1 MISISTDSAKL
12 ILRILNRIDE
22 SLDDCGSYHK
32 VEPGHEPPIPEDDGK
47 WISGVRA
54 ERKVLHDTETGRAGE

>member
-32 VEPGHEPPIPEDDGK
+32 VEPDDFRLRLSPEEYDVFQSARMAICADLYAQGGSDD
-47 WISGVRA
+47 
-54 ERKVLHDTETGRAGE
+54 